1 MEKPLREHL
10 FSLPMQLEGCKSNK
24 RRWIRHLQ
32 CYLQLYHFSFFFAF
46 AGEANW
52 SAALSLAWD
61 QRLDWKYFTTMC
73 SYHSAQET
81 VHVVCKRKKILQHF
95 SPRYGVA
102 SCTQGWIQLSY
113 TSSVLVFIFPAL
125 VIGFCIRVN
134 VWIPRFSGTEWS
146 IKKWGGLNLFNEP
159 GNYSDT
165 KEQK

>member
-95 SPRYGVA
+95 SPRYGVT

-113 TSSVLVFIFPAL
+113 TSKCFSLHFPCF
-125 VIGFCIRVN
+125 GN
-134 VWIPRFSGTEWS
+134 WILHQSQCLNTTFQWHRMEHKKMRRF
-146 IKKWGGLNLFNEP
+146 KPF
-159 GNYSDT
+159 
-165 KEQK
+165 